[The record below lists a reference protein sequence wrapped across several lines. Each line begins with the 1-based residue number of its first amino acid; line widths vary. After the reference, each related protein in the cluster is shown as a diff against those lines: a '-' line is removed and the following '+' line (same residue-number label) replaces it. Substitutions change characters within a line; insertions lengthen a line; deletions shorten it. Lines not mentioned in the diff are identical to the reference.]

1 MNGNVYGFGK
11 TILNG
16 DVSMN
21 SRLFVGSDIS
31 MNGNIYG
38 FGKTILNGDVSM
50 NSGLFVS
57 NDVTIN
63 GRLNVYEYQNNS
75 IIYTNVTTTNYT
87 LVVGEDVSLNGRLVV
102 IGDSSFNSRIFV
114 SGDSSF
120 NGNLYTF
127 GRTIL
132 QGDVSINKRLF
143 IGSDVSMS
151 GNFYTDGR
159 TIHQGDVSLNTR
171 LFVGSDVSMSG
182 NFYTGG
188 RTIHQGDVS
197 LNTRLFVGSDVSMGG
212 NLFINNILKPTTI
225 SESFTTITTGSSPY
239 TLNYSTGS
247 VFYLAPPP
255 ASNFTCNITGVPYD
269 TGRTYVITLIIDS
282 STNKTFCNSVQI
294 NGSTAFTPWFANGIP
309 TSITSGNSI
318 SQSLAIQR
326 IIGGGSADLSSNSKV
341 LSSVTPWY

>member
-1 MNGNVYGFGK
+1 LNNRLFVGRDASLNGNLYVNGL
-11 TILNG
+11 TIQQGDGSLNNRLFVGRDASLNGSLYVNGVTIQQG

-21 SRLFVGSDIS
+21 SKLFVG
-31 MNGNIYG
+31 
-38 FGKTILNGDVSM
+38 
-50 NSGLFVS
+50 
-57 NDVTIN
+57 NDVTIY
-63 GRLNVYEYQNNS
+63 GKLNVYEYQSNN
-75 IIYTNVTTTNYT
+75 ILYTNVTTTSYT
-87 LVVGEDVSLNGRLVV
+87 LVVAEDMSLNGKLTL
-102 IGDSSFNSRIFV
+102 IGDASINNRLFVSNDASFNNNMFV
-114 SGDSSF
+114 KA
-120 NGNLYTF
+120 
-127 GRTIL
+127 R
-132 QGDVSINKRLF
+132 SIQ
-143 IGSDVSMS
+143 
-151 GNFYTDGR
+151 
-159 TIHQGDVSLNTR
+159 QGDVSLNSR
-171 LFVGSDVSMSG
+171 LFVS
-182 NFYTGG
+182 
-188 RTIHQGDVS
+188 GDVS
-197 LNTRLFVGSDVSMGG
+197 FNSNMFTQGTTILNGDISLNNRLFVRNDASLNG
-212 NLFINNILKPTTI
+212 NVFINNILKPTTI
-225 SESFTTITTGSSPY
+225 SESFTTIATGSSPY